1 MNHQAAIQPGRP
13 GPQASSFPE
22 NDGRTLCREVG
33 GAISLTCMITPKRLH
48 EICRFYD
55 LLAARVAESSEPLT
69 MLQRQVVVDMMG
81 ELIEH
86 AKETATA

>member
-1 MNHQAAIQPGRP
+1 
-13 GPQASSFPE
+13 
-22 NDGRTLCREVG
+22 
-33 GAISLTCMITPKRLH
+33 MITPKRLH